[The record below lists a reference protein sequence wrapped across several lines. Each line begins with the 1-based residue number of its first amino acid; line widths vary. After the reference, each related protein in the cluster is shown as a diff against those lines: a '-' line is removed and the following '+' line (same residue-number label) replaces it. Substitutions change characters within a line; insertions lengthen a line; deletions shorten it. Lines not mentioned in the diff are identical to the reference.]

1 MLKDKNIHPYST
13 VFNLLLTG
21 ILFVSAYNP
30 ALKAQDF
37 SDLSNYT
44 VFKPLINPAAN
55 STYENFAGI
64 LTGRKQWIGIEG
76 APANIGLQ
84 VVKPI
89 DNYTFGGSLSQES
102 VGVHNMQRLMIN
114 YSFKVK
120 LSEQEKLAFGLGV
133 GGLWLHSNYNKVN
146 ASDWTDDQ
154 FIGTKSIVRPDF
166 NFGVFLFSDH
176 YFAGISVPRTIES
189 SILNNNGALI
199 GHSTFDPM
207 LWTYLLTG
215 GISGNLNNDLILS
228 GSSLVKINLN
238 APVDIDVNLSLEHE
252 KFGFGISYRTKREVL
267 LSGDISLSENIKF
280 GYCYHSYFNITNAYL
295 DGHEIYLLY
304 RYSKKK
310 TIKFQSP
317 RF

>member
-1 MLKDKNIHPYST
+1 MKNKTTPPYSK
-13 VFNLLLTG
+13 VFRLVLAVM
-21 ILFVSAYNP
+21 LFSSAHHP
-30 ALKAQDF
+30 VLMAQDF

-55 STYENFAGI
+55 STYEDFAGI
-64 LTGRKQWIGIEG
+64 LTGRKQWTGVEG

-102 VGVHNMQRLMIN
+102 VGVHNMQRLMAN
-114 YSFKVK
+114 YSFRIKI
-120 LSEQEKLAFGLGV
+120 SEQERLAFGLGV

-166 NFGVFLFSDH
+166 NFGIFLFSRH

-189 SILNNNGALI
+189 SILNHNGTLI
-199 GHSTFDPM
+199 GQSTFDPM

-215 GISGNLNNDLILS
+215 GISGNLTNDLILS

-238 APVDIDVNLSLEHE
+238 APVDIDVNLSLEQE

-267 LSGDISLSENIKF
+267 FYGDISLSENIKF

-310 TIKFQSP
+310 TVKFQSP